1 MPVRPVSF
9 ARCPRDMGRRTC
21 GYSFLLRV
29 WIVTTR
35 RLFPSI
41 LSEPILDLV
50 IIGVRLSMVRAALLA
65 TGVFLVFATSAQAAM
80 EMPRYDHVFVIIE
93 ENHATDEIVGNPAA
107 PFITRLAKE
116 YGFASNYYAIRHP
129 SEPNY
134 VALLGGD
141 TFGIRDDDAFYCKA
155 GMQALGCDSNSPVDH
170 TVTGDNLAAQLS
182 AAGLSWK
189 GYFESIPEPGS
200 LAFGW
205 PSSQGP
211 QAGQPDLLYAAK
223 HNGFITFK
231 TVQEDPQRAARLVG
245 FDVLEQ
251 DIADGKL
258 PNFAHIV
265 PNQCNDMHGLE
276 GHDVPHDCSYLRP
289 ADLIRRRDR
298 LVGKLVGEIMN
309 SPSWSAAGNSAIV
322 ITFDEDDGSAGSP
335 GCCGSQ
341 SDPQNPGGGRVPT
354 IVITNHG
361 PRALDDPTPYNH
373 FSLLRTIEDAFGI
386 KDHLR
391 HAGDDN
397 KGVVSMT
404 SLFAVPQK

>member
-1 MPVRPVSF
+1 
-9 ARCPRDMGRRTC
+9 
-21 GYSFLLRV
+21 
-29 WIVTTR
+29 
-35 RLFPSI
+35 
-41 LSEPILDLV
+41 
-50 IIGVRLSMVRAALLA
+50 MVRAFLLA
-65 TGVFLVFATSAQAAM
+65 SGFLLVLATSAQAAM
-80 EMPRYDHVFVIIE
+80 EMPRYNHVFVIIE

-116 YGFASNYYAIRHP
+116 YGFASDYYAIRHP

-155 GMQALGCDSNSPVDH
+155 GVQAWGCGSNSSVDH
-170 TVTGDNLAAQLS
+170 TVAGDNLAAQLS

-200 LAFGW
+200 VAYGW
-205 PSSQGP
+205 PSSQRP

-231 TVQEDPQRAARLVG
+231 TVQDDPQRAARLAG
-245 FDVLEQ
+245 FDVLER
-251 DIADGKL
+251 DIASGKL

-276 GHDVPHDCSYLRP
+276 GHDVPDDCSYLRP
-289 ADLIRRRDR
+289 TDLIRRGDR

-309 SPSWSAAGNSAIV
+309 SPSWNAAGNSAIV
-322 ITFDEDDGSAGSP
+322 ITFDEDDGSAGSGRAQ

-361 PRALDDPTPYNH
+361 PRGLNDSTPYNH

-391 HAGDDN
+391 HAADDN